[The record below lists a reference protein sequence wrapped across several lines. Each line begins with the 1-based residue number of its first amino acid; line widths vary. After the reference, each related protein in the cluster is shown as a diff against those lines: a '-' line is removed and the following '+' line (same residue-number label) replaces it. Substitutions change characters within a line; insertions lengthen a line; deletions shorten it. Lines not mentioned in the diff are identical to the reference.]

1 MCRDTKRSR
10 RCGSHRSPAWLISAC
25 LAAVASGVAPAIAAQ
40 TAEEYRRQ
48 IEDLE
53 EERDHA
59 RRVFY
64 DLVDSI
70 PPRMVDTIRVGT
82 LTVLAERPYV
92 GLVREA
98 TSEAWDRLSKE
109 LKSDTGLLSHQAIYF
124 PNPGEG
130 MLPVTEDVVLGFSM
144 GEGVDAGQVADGI
157 IGAAEKILVRGA
169 GDTIASWLPSPL
181 LLELISAGRGWSLT
195 ASFHWTYVALVTS
208 PYSMDRGCFA
218 GRMVACKNALGI
230 GEVDNP
236 VTELYDARERRRIV
250 QNITWSRATVFGMA
264 ALRHGCTALGSD
276 SDCIEYLEAVPRDM
290 LPLPFTLGAR
300 RSLVRI
306 AIEAGGDGSY
316 GRLVGADTLTLV
328 GMLESVSGLTIDS
341 LVARWYHTTM
351 AARPTPT
358 TITPAL
364 GLSTAVWVFL
374 IVLTATRSSR
384 WRS

>member
-1 MCRDTKRSR
+1 M
-10 RCGSHRSPAWLISAC
+10 
-25 LAAVASGVAPAIAAQ
+25 ASGVAPAIAAQ

-48 IEDLE
+48 VEDLE

-82 LTVLAERPYV
+82 LTVLAEHPYV
-92 GLVREA
+92 SLVREA
-98 TSEAWDRLSKE
+98 TSEAWDRLSNE

-144 GEGVDAGQVADGI
+144 GEGVDVAQVADGI
-157 IGAAEKILVRGA
+157 IGAAEKIVVRGLDEA
-169 GDTIASWLPSPL
+169 IASWVPSPL

-195 ASFHWTYVALVTS
+195 ASFQWTYVALVTS

-218 GRMVACKNALGI
+218 GRMVACKKALGF

-236 VTELYDARERRRIV
+236 VTELYDGRERRRIV
-250 QNITWSRATVFGMA
+250 QSITWSRANVFGMQ
-264 ALRHGCTALGSD
+264 ALRHGCTTLERDA
-276 SDCIEYLEAVPRDM
+276 DCIEYLEAVPRDM
-290 LPLPFTLGAR
+290 LPLPFTSGAR
-300 RSLVRI
+300 RSLIRT
-306 AIEAGGDGSY
+306 AIDVGGDGSY
-316 GRLVGADTLTLV
+316 GRLVDANSLTV
-328 GMLESVSGLTIDS
+328 AGMLESVSGLTVDSVVAQWYRATID
-341 LVARWYHTTM
+341 
-351 AARPTPT
+351 ARPTPT

-364 GLSTAVWVFL
+364 GLSSAIWVFL
-374 IVLTATRSSR
+374 FVLAATRSSR